1 MSIHTYIYTYVTTAT
16 QSVGGGGG
24 GAVCALCSGGGRLA
38 ARCAQD
44 SHDFYVMIIV
54 VTQLIQCLDGAAAKE
69 IQIIEKIEI
78 GKCHIFSSV
87 FACTPATIL

>member
-1 MSIHTYIYTYVTTAT
+1 MTSM
-16 QSVGGGGG
+16 
-24 GAVCALCSGGGRLA
+24 
-38 ARCAQD
+38 
-44 SHDFYVMIIV
+44 MIIV

-69 IQIIEKIEI
+69 IQIIEKIKI

>member
-1 MSIHTYIYTYVTTAT
+1 M
-16 QSVGGGGG
+16 GGGGG
-24 GAVCALCSGGGRLA
+24 GAVCALGSGGGRLA
-38 ARCAQD
+38 ARCA
-44 SHDFYVMIIV
+44 HDFYMMIIV

-69 IQIIEKIEI
+69 IQIIEKIKI